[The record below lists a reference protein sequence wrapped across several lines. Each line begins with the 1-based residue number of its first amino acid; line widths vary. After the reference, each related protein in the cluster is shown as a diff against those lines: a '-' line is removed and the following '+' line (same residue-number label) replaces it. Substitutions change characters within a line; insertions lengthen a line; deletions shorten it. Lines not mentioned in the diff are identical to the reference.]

1 MSIELIQV
9 NVKNMKWVETT
20 GEYDL
25 MGLFLGKIL
34 IARIMHSVFPGAN
47 GIYHAKIDLPGLAA
61 EYAAFSFFEIELA
74 KSRIESIVR
83 HWFFQLNA
91 KKE

>member
-9 NVKNMKWVETT
+9 NVKNMKWVE
-20 GEYDL
+20 GPHSY
-25 MGLFLGKIL
+25 GLWLFWGKIPL
-34 IARIMHSVFPGAN
+34 AKISTHTIPRSD
-47 GIYHAKIDLPGLAA
+47 GIYHAEIHLPGLS
-61 EYAAFSFFEIELA
+61 EDYASFSFFEIGLA